1 METPPEG
8 GAHFTE
14 NRNYRVDSISKPHAS
29 SSASGIYFEFLFRLA
44 HSRRRVERTY
54 WSGVSLYSFTTCSK
68 EVTVGTTGPI
78 GSGLP
83 QFGLPRRF
91 AISYLSFA
99 LLFKQLLHRSNA
111 FLLLCRYRPATCV
124 RSLPIV
130 HSMRFKVQ
138 KQRCLRPLKPL
149 SHHSPG
155 LFARANSRRTT
166 SYAIPLVIPP
176 AGTVKVRVFSPAC
189 I

>member
-1 METPPEG
+1 MGRLPACCTRTPNGNAARRRRSHLPEY
-8 GAHFTE
+8 
-14 NRNYRVDSISKPHAS
+14 RSYRVDSISNPQAS
-29 SSASGIYFEFLFRLA
+29 SSASGMYFEFLFRLA

-91 AISYLSFA
+91 AISYFSFSFFFNR
-99 LLFKQLLHRSNA
+99 LQQEPQPEVPLRRFHPVG
-111 FLLLCRYRPATCV
+111 YV

-130 HSMRFKVQ
+130 HS
-138 KQRCLRPLKPL
+138 
-149 SHHSPG
+149 
-155 LFARANSRRTT
+155 
-166 SYAIPLVIPP
+166 I
-176 AGTVKVRVFSPAC
+176 
-189 I
+189 